1 MNKLINVGWIRN
13 RATKNE
19 VIKMSHN
26 YGDCYFCGG
35 EVVEKVIELE
45 YRWKGRLYL
54 IEGVPVGVCQQCG
67 EKYFTAQVS
76 EAIDRVVEAKE
87 IKRIVSIPVKEFK
100 PVEAL

>member
-1 MNKLINVGWIRN
+1 MKERGQS
-13 RATKNE
+13 E

-26 YGDCYFCGG
+26 YGDCYFWGG

-54 IEGVPVGVCQQCG
+54 IEGVPVGVCKQCG

-76 EAIDRVVEAKE
+76 AAIVRVVEAKE
-87 IKRIVSIPVKEFK
+87 IKRMVSIPVKELK
-100 PVEAL
+100 LIEA